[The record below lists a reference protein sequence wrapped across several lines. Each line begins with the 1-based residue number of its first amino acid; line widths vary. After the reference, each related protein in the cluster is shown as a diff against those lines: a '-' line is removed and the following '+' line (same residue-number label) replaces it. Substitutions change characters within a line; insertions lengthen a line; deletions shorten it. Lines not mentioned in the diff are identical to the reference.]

1 MQRFSFL
8 EERFPELAVYGRKAE
23 ESFDTDKNICLL
35 NLGRMAEYITKILC
49 SQNNIEASDADE
61 LLELGIIDENIHR
74 KIKTLIEVKD
84 DAVNDEYDSEMSCER
99 LILTAEELCR
109 WFVNERGE
117 SRFSFL
123 ADLFPDSN
131 PVPPLADL
139 AVYGREAEEN
149 LFPNT
154 RYSLICLGDI
164 EESIVEHIMNL
175 KGIEADLHEND
186 QSDRINLLYHKDIIS
201 KENKDIL
208 HELRLARNKA
218 VHSRYNSCEE
228 GRRLIDEAL
237 SVCEWTFRF
246 MMSAGNFVRGIIRKV
261 NENSIDVTAGRIQC
275 IVEGEDIPESDE
287 ALIERYK
294 EGERRIFK
302 VIDSESEIIR
312 LSIKEVYTDPWL
324 NIARR
329 YARYEIGQILNVK
342 VMSFT
347 DFKGAVV
354 EIIGPLEITEAMI
367 PETEYGTKKPHIG
380 EEVKACVKWFNPKSY
395 PYMILSVKDAPVE
408 KKSFVAMCAD
418 ASPEEIHERL
428 SEGVDVNEK
437 NHNGMTALMNAAM
450 HNDNP
455 EVIRVL
461 IDAGA
466 KVNAVNMNS
475 SGNTALIFAAMYNNP
490 DAVKALIDNG
500 ADITTTNTEGKTAYD
515 YAQNN
520 EKLKDSDIMN
530 LLKVKKALTH
540 EEFLEL
546 CRTGSL
552 DEILD
557 ALNDSELDV
566 NSLDNDGRNALMF
579 ACMGNNADVIR
590 ALIEKT
596 NDINAQDKQ
605 GNTALMFACDS
616 NDADAVNALLDS
628 GADINIENQNGF
640 AAMIFA
646 MDNNSLK
653 DTEIISRL
661 TPEQSEPIDEPAH
674 EQPEPTDEPAHEQPE
689 PTSEQPELTD
699 ESMHKQPE
707 SIDEPMHEQ
716 PEPTTEQ
723 PKPTDEPA
731 HEQPEP
737 TTEQPKL
744 TDEEFIELCGKGTAE
759 EITNAINKGA
769 NVRAENSKGQTAL
782 MLAAQNNTPEIISL
796 LLDLGAAINHVDS
809 LGNTALTLAFM
820 NENNAEENMNM
831 LLDYGADPDIQNN
844 AGYNALMT
852 AAKTKG
858 IDVVKKLL
866 EITSD
871 VNAKNNAG
879 DTALS
884 IASTE
889 NNAEV
894 VNALL
899 EAGADINSQNEN
911 GSTALMSALY
921 NSSDVE
927 NIIKLLIA
935 HKPDLTLRNA
945 KGQTALNIAKNRPT
959 LSGSRALVL
968 LLKGEFLKLCRSG
981 SDEEISQAINAGV
994 DVHTRNKSQATGLMF
1009 AAQHNTASAVEVLID
1024 AGSDIDAQD
1033 INGNTALIYAA
1044 SYNTDDVVDLL
1055 INKGADVNIMNH
1067 SGHKALKFA
1076 KRNYR
1081 LFDTVAINVLEELTR
1096 D

>member
-1 MQRFSFL
+1 MQRFDFL
-8 EERFPELAVYGRKAE
+8 EERFPDLAVYGCKAE
-23 ESFDTDKNICLL
+23 EAFDDDKNICLL
-35 NLGRMAEYITKILC
+35 NLGRIAEYITKILC
-49 SQNNIEASDADE
+49 SQNNIKASDADE
-61 LLELGIIDENIHR
+61 LLELGIIDESIHR
-74 KIKTLIEVKD
+74 KIKTLIEIKD

-109 WFVNERGE
+109 WFVSERGE

-131 PVPPLADL
+131 PVPPLSDL

-228 GRRLIDEAL
+228 GKRLIDEAL

-246 MMSAGNFVRGIIRKV
+246 MMSAGNFIRGIIRKV

-275 IVEGEDIPESDE
+275 VVEGEDIPESDE

-302 VIDSESEIIR
+302 VIDSEGEIIK

-329 YARYEIGQILNVK
+329 YAKYEIGQVLNVR

-354 EIIGPLEITEAMI
+354 EIVGPLEITEAMI

-408 KKSFVAMCAD
+408 KKGFVAMCAD
-418 ASPEEIHERL
+418 SSPEEIQERI

-437 NHNGMTALMNAAM
+437 NYNGMTALMNAAM

-490 DAVKALIDNG
+490 EVVKALIDNG
-500 ADITTTNTEGKTAYD
+500 ADITITNTEGKTAYD
-515 YAQNN
+515 YALNN

-566 NSLDNDGRNALMF
+566 NSPDDDGRNALMF
-579 ACMGNNADVIR
+579 ACMGNNADVIN
-590 ALIEKT
+590 ALIQKT

-661 TPEQSEPIDEPAH
+661 TPEQSESIDEPAH
-674 EQPEPTDEPAHEQPE
+674 EQPESTDEE
-689 PTSEQPELTD
+689 
-699 ESMHKQPE
+699 
-707 SIDEPMHEQ
+707 
-716 PEPTTEQ
+716 
-723 PKPTDEPA
+723 PKPTNEPM
-731 HEQPEP
+731 PE
-737 TTEQPKL
+737 EPKL
-744 TDEEFIELCGKGTAE
+744 TDEEFIELCGTGSAE
-759 EITNAINKGA
+759 EITNAINEGA
-769 NVRAENSKGQTAL
+769 NINAENSKGQTPL
-782 MLAAQNNTPEIISL
+782 MLTAQNNTPEIISL

-820 NENNAEENMNM
+820 NENNSEENMNM

-844 AGYNALMT
+844 EGYNALMT
-852 AAKTKG
+852 AAKTSG
-858 IDVVKKLL
+858 IDAVKKLL

-871 VNAKNNAG
+871 VNTRNNNG

-884 IASTE
+884 IASVE

-894 VNALL
+894 VNAIL

-911 GSTALMSALY
+911 GTTALMSALY

-945 KGQTALNIAKNRPT
+945 KGQTALNIAKNRPM

-1009 AAQHNTASAVEVLID
+1009 AAQHNTASAVEVLIE

-1044 SYNTDDVVDLL
+1044 SYNTDDVLDVL

-1076 KRNYR
+1076 KRNHR
-1081 LFDTVAINVLEELTR
+1081 LFDTVAINVLEEFTR